1 VISGAAV
8 VSLAGEDVSWG
19 HHLSCESRN
28 QSGLLA
34 VSSEHADRAA
44 GTLFVSNLVSCWKKV
59 CCPRDTPNL
68 QWDVARGRRPKV
80 PTKGADSLD
89 KREWDSGSRAGEA
102 MTIGSISAASLSQNA
117 LASSHSKELEKVLQT
132 VQNSL
137 GSGDVKGAQAAF
149 QTLQKLN
156 QNLTTASGGSSS
168 SSSQLATDLTTL
180 GSALKSG
187 KVSDAQSAFTAV
199 KKDLKT
205 SAAPSLAV
213 EANAASQSQQLVQGL
228 LNSLNSNTPASG
240 TSDST
245 TSVLQRV
252 YGQGKLSVFG

>member
-1 VISGAAV
+1 
-8 VSLAGEDVSWG
+8 
-19 HHLSCESRN
+19 
-28 QSGLLA
+28 
-34 VSSEHADRAA
+34 
-44 GTLFVSNLVSCWKKV
+44 
-59 CCPRDTPNL
+59 
-68 QWDVARGRRPKV
+68 
-80 PTKGADSLD
+80 
-89 KREWDSGSRAGEA
+89 

-117 LASSHSKELEKVLQT
+117 LASSHSKELEKVVQT
-132 VQNSL
+132 LQNSL
-137 GSGDVKGAQAAF
+137 GSGDVKGAQATF

-156 QNLTTASGGSSS
+156 QNLTTASVGSSS

-199 KKDLKT
+199 KKDLNT
-205 SAAPSLAV
+205 SAAPSLVV
-213 EANAASQSQQLVQGL
+213 ESKAASQSQQLVQGL

-245 TSVLQRV
+245 TSVLERV